1 MRSARRK
8 GCGVSAS
15 AIAVSSGSSAVIA
28 RVRVARRAAVT
39 HSLVAMPKTATGFE
53 IYSRDLIPT
62 DSLYWQRTIS
72 CILLREGYN
81 MWE

>member
-15 AIAVSSGSSAVIA
+15 AIAVSSVSSAVIA

-39 HSLVAMPKTATGFE
+39 HSLVAIPRQRLALRFLRIIEQYLCGL
-53 IYSRDLIPT
+53 DLA
-62 DSLYWQRTIS
+62 DF
-72 CILLREGYN
+72 
-81 MWE
+81 